1 MGLST
6 IIGHFWLHMTLS
18 NYPGLVPQLYS
29 TSTKMEVG
37 NFYSRAQTYSH
48 TLPQNGSHF
57 EEAGQS
63 INALVVPEL
72 TVTGHA
78 GNHQNVQSFS

>member
-1 MGLST
+1 M

-18 NYPGLVPQLYS
+18 DSPGLDPQLYS

-48 TLPQNGSHF
+48 TPLQNGSHF
-57 EEAGQS
+57 EETDQP
-63 INALVVPEL
+63 INAFIVPDL
-72 TVTGHA
+72 SVTGHA
-78 GNHQNVQSFS
+78 GYHQNVQLFS